1 MKNLFPLQPLVNL
14 AKHQNDSATVKL
26 GQLNRQQQNAQSKLE
41 VLQQYRRDYQTRM
54 QESTKNGIEPT
65 ELRNFQ
71 AFINKLDDAIRQQ
84 LKQVG
89 QSKISTQVGR
99 GEFEATQRKLKSF
112 DTLQQRHI
120 ESQKHIEKK
129 SEQVLQ
135 DEHVGRTH
143 AYKEINRENQNTDL
157 PKENISKQDS
167 DYEH

>member
-14 AKHQNDSATVKL
+14 AKHQNDSATLKL

-41 VLQQYRRDYQTRM
+41 VLQQYRRDYQARM

-71 AFINKLDDAIRQQ
+71 AFINKLDEAINQQ

-89 QSKISTQVGR
+89 QSKVSMQAGR
-99 GEFEATQRKLKSF
+99 GEFETTQRKLKSF

-120 ESQKHIEKK
+120 ESQKYDDKK
-129 SEQVLQ
+129 TEQVIQ
-135 DEHVGRTH
+135 DEHVGRTI
-143 AYKEINRENQNTDL
+143 AYKEIDREAKNSDL
-157 PKENISKQDS
+157 SKVNN
-167 DYEH
+167 HN